1 MTRTFTE
8 IKQNILEEL
17 KNYKNNNY
25 DMFDFQTDEGIDEFL
40 HEYTNTDRSYV
51 EYFNKEIIDWEIG
64 ENTLLECINYIIESY
79 KDMCGDEAY
88 PFSSL
93 IDKKEIQEEFVYFVG
108 YEFKQQL
115 LEEESEEED

>member
-17 KNYKNNNY
+17 NNYKNKKY
-25 DMFDFQTDEGIDEFL
+25 DMFDFLTDEGIDEFL
-40 HEYTNTDRSYV
+40 HEHTNTDRCYV

-79 KDMCGDEAY
+79 RDMCGDDTY

-93 IDKKEIQEEFVYFVG
+93 IDKKEIQQEFVYFVG
-108 YEFKQQL
+108 YEWKQQL
-115 LEEESEEED
+115 LAEAD